1 MNWWVYLI
9 IASLVLVIIPVF
21 VMLFIVPIPIF
32 DALFVRK
39 SKEKW
44 SRKTPSDTSNEEMV
58 RMWDIA
64 LDFQASYHKNKEDV
78 HLLTEDGLNL
88 YGEYYDFGSDKAVI
102 IMPGRP
108 ETLVYSLFYAESY
121 RKANVNVMVFD
132 SRAHGLSDGKNH
144 GCGYMEKYDIFAAC
158 QWLEQSKGIKKVIL
172 HGICVGSS
180 ACAMAASDPNK
191 PSNIIGLVTD
201 GAYSTFY
208 DTLWIRIRRN
218 AKINPFTCIT
228 YFRRRIK
235 KLYGY
240 DIKKDGPLYRF
251 PQINVPTLMMASKE
265 DIYSLPAKTQEL
277 YSKLPESIQKKLVW
291 FPKGAHSHLRIVN
304 PDLYDSSVA
313 NFVASLSQEIK
324 NS

>member
-1 MNWWVYLI
+1 MDWWIYLI
-9 IASLVLVIIPVF
+9 IALLIFVVIPVF
-21 VMLFIVPIPIF
+21 IMLFVVPIPIF
-32 DALFVRK
+32 DALFARK

-44 SRKTPSDTSNEEMV
+44 SRNAPSDTSNEEMV

-64 LDFQASYHKNKEDV
+64 LDFQTSYHKNKEDV
-78 HLLTEDGLNL
+78 HLLTEDGFNL
-88 YGEYYDFGSDKAVI
+88 YGEYYDFGGDKTVI

-132 SRAHGLSDGKNH
+132 PRAHGLSDGKYH

-158 QWLEQSKGIKKVIL
+158 QWLMQSKGIKKMIL

-180 ACAMAASDPNK
+180 ACAMAASDPDR

-218 AKINPFTCIT
+218 AKINPFTCIS

-235 KLYGY
+235 TLYGY

-251 PQINVPTLMMASKE
+251 PHLTLPVLMMASKE
-265 DIYSLPAKTQEL
+265 DIYSLPVKTQQL
-277 YSKLPESIQKKLVW
+277 YDALPSSIEKKLVW

-304 PDLYDSSVA
+304 PSLYDASIA
-313 NFVASLSQEIK
+313 EFVASFCKQ
-324 NS
+324 